1 MISYVYEYWWIYDY
15 MVVWVCML
23 YVIWCVV
30 LCDIVSVVI
39 CMYMVILALCG
50 YVMLWSQIDIY
61 MCDMILCYMCGFCAR
76 CKTGIFACSFE
87 YYVWLY
93 LMLCYVVMCVYVDNY
108 VDNSSIYVDNF
119 LLQMQHFL
127 RTFWKYCIFACFRAL
142 SLVISCLLLL
152 SLFFI
157 ILP

>member
-1 MISYVYEYWWIYDY
+1 
-15 MVVWVCML
+15 MVVWVHEYMCCIM
-23 YVIWCVV
+23 WDCK
-30 LCDIVSVVI
+30 CGI

-93 LMLCYVVMCVYVDNY
+93 RMLCYVDISIMLCVYVDNY
-108 VDNSSIYVDNF
+108 VDNSLIYVDNF
-119 LLQMQHFL
+119 LLQMQHFYEL
-127 RTFWKYCIFACFRAL
+127 FWKCCIFVYFRTLYLA
-142 SLVISCLLLL
+142 ISYLLLF
-152 SLFFI
+152 SHFFI
-157 ILP
+157 IS